1 MNNYT
6 AIVNLGADPE
16 PLTLGGKELI
26 KLRLADK
33 TPGKKS
39 VTRWLTAMVGGPDLA
54 TAGRLAKGDAIMIT
68 GTLVKEEYKPNKPK
82 YKGEMVETD
91 NIPFAKILQVV
102 KSETF
107 FNTKPDTEV
116 PSDAVANTTAEVT
129 TGDFPVD
136 NAASVAT
143 DNLMAD
149 L

>member
-33 TPGKKS
+33 TPGKKAI
-39 VTRWLTAMVGGPDLA
+39 TRWLTAMVGGPDLA

-68 GTLVKEEYKPNKPK
+68 GTLVKEEYKPTKPK
-82 YKGEMVETD
+82 YKGEMIETD

-107 FNTKPDTEV
+107 FNSKPDAEV
-116 PSDAVANTTAEVT
+116 SSDTVANTTVEVT
-129 TGDFPVD
+129 TGDFPTD
-136 NAASVAT
+136 FAASVPA